1 MSTKEKSNTNHN
13 DSANQNNF
21 AEIQYNKMINTP
33 VSKLITKLA
42 IPTIIS
48 MLVTSIYNMADT
60 FFVSHINTQSSAAVG
75 IVFPVMAIIQACGF
89 TFGMGSGSLVSRRL
103 GEKKNEEACTIASTA
118 FFSTLIIGLLITI
131 FGNLFADG
139 ILESIGAS
147 DSVLPYAHEY
157 ARFIFWGAPFMCA
170 SFVLNNVLRSEGKAF
185 FSMIALGCGGIINI
199 FLDPLFIYGFKMGI
213 SGAAVATLI
222 SQLISFTLLLSWY
235 LRKKVI
241 CRINV
246 KYFVKGLPLFGLIV
260 ATGMPSLARQ
270 GLASIATILLNRNAG
285 VYGDSAVAAMSI
297 VTKIVM
303 FVASIMIGI
312 GQGFTPVSGYNYGA
326 KRYDRVKKAYWFTVT
341 AGVSVLGIFAIFGC
355 IFAPQILKAF
365 IDDEVAVKIGTVALR
380 CQICV
385 LPLHPFIVGTNM
397 LLQSTGNIKSATF
410 LSCNRQGVYFI
421 PAIIILPMLIG
432 LTGVEISQAVADFL
446 SVLTAIPYLVWFM
459 KKLEKENN

>member
-1 MSTKEKSNTNHN
+1 MAESNNSN
-13 DSANQNNF
+13 NSKNQSNF
-21 AEIQYNKMINTP
+21 AEEQYNKMINTP
-33 VSKLITKLA
+33 VSKLISKLA
-42 IPTIIS
+42 VPTIIS
-48 MLVTSIYNMADT
+48 MLVTAIYNMADT
-60 FFVSHINTQSSAAVG
+60 FFVSQINTQSSAAVG

-103 GEKKNEEACTIASTA
+103 GEKRNEEASIIASEA
-118 FFSTLIIGLLITI
+118 FFSTLIIGLLITV
-131 FGNLFADG
+131 FGNLFAG
-139 ILESIGAS
+139 TILSSIGAS
-147 DSVLPYAHEY
+147 DTVLPYAKAY
-157 ARFIFWGAPFMCA
+157 ARYIFWGAPFMCA

-185 FSMIALGCGGIINI
+185 FSMIALGSGGIINI
-199 FLDPLFIYGFKMGI
+199 FLDPLFIFGLKMGI

-222 SQLISFTLLLSWY
+222 SQLISFSLLLSWY

-241 CRINV
+241 CRIHL
-246 KYFVKGLPLFGLIV
+246 KYFIQGLSLFTLIV

-341 AGVSVLGIFAIFGC
+341 VGISVLGVFAIFGC
-355 IFAPQILKAF
+355 IFAPQILAAF
-365 IDDEVAVKIGTVALR
+365 INDETSVKIGTVALR

-421 PAIIILPMLIG
+421 PAIIILPMIIG

-446 SVLTAIPYLVWFM
+446 SVLTAIPYLIWFM
-459 KKLEKENN
+459 KKLDKQKISN